1 MTVCPKFSHS
11 DRILTKL
18 MKRAAFLS
26 TQNGHN
32 QSGQTLIALKV
43 HSKWTDTYWMCVRRY
58 PYLVPLKVDIHFY
71 TRI

>member
-18 MKRAAFLS
+18 MKGAAFLS
-26 TQNGHN
+26 A
-32 QSGQTLIALKV
+32 QSGQTLI
-43 HSKWTDTYWMCVRRY
+43 WMCVQKY

-71 TRI
+71 TGI